1 MSDTAAT
8 PETGAVDAPASMD
21 SVLAEFETGNTAP
34 EGDAVESAVRE
45 MVNEAEEGDAEE
57 AADDGE
63 ATETADDDAVEEAPE
78 SEEEEAEAPELDLTR
93 LVTVKVDGEDLQV
106 PLSEALKGYSREAD
120 YTRKTQALAEERRG
134 LEARLSTDYAN
145 QLKQATDLFVQ
156 TDPILAEA
164 NQIDWQALA
173 QQDPATYTQLRA
185 AVDARMQV
193 IGQAQQEMQRVAAER
208 EQQEAK
214 TFQTGVQE
222 TEAAIRASDPAFSD
236 DAKFSAYVKDTV
248 TELGNLGL
256 DGDDLKVILSNPSV
270 GPKALSLVNDAIR
283 WRQQEQ
289 AKADLPAKKV
299 VPKPTVKT
307 LRADASDGSKPT
319 RRAPPSGASRDR
331 KVDWAV
337 QQFFEQEA

>member
-21 SVLAEFETGNTAP
+21 SVLAEFEAGTSKP
-34 EGDAVESAVRE
+34 EDDAVDSAVRE
-45 MVNEAEEGDAEE
+45 LVNEAEEGDAEE

-63 ATETADDDAVEEAPE
+63 ATEPKSDDVAEEAPDGD
-78 SEEEEAEAPELDLTR
+78 EEEASAPELDLTR
-93 LVTVKVDGEDLQV
+93 LVTVKVDGEDVQV

-120 YTRKTQALAEERRG
+120 YSRKTMALAEERKG
-134 LEARLSTDYAN
+134 IEARISTDYAN
-145 QLKQATDLFVQ
+145 QLEQATNLFIQ

-173 QQDPATYTQLRA
+173 REDPATYTQLRA

-193 IGQAQQEMQRVAAER
+193 IGQARQEIQRVAEER
-208 EQQEAK
+208 EQREAETYK
-214 TFQTGVQE
+214 TGVQE

-236 DAKFSAYVKDTV
+236 DVKFSAYVKETV

-256 DGDDLKVILSNPSV
+256 DGDDMKVILSNPTV
-270 GPKALSLVNDAIR
+270 GPKALSLVNDALQ
-283 WRQQEQ
+283 WRAQQK
-289 AKADLPAKKV
+289 AKAALPAKKI
-299 VPKPTVKT
+299 VPAPAKP
-307 LRADASDGSKPT
+307 LRADASEGSKPT

-337 QQFFEQEA
+337 QEFLKEEA